1 MENIILNIW
10 IDMKNGLKVRLLE
23 KPGPEV
29 TSLLIMEIDDNGSL
43 SKKALIVK
51 DRKVFDNTG
60 KSLDFGDAYPITT
73 ESGKMMITKKFISAW
88 V

>member
-1 MENIILNIW
+1 
-10 IDMKNGLKVRLLE
+10 MKNGLKVRLLE
-23 KPGPEV
+23 KPGPED
-29 TSLLIMEIDDNGSL
+29 TSFLIMEIDDKGSL

-51 DRKVFDNTG
+51 DRKVFDNTE

>member
-23 KPGPEV
+23 KPGSDD
-29 TSLLIMEIDDNGSL
+29 TSFLIMEIDDKGSL

-51 DRKVFDNTG
+51 TAKF
-60 KSLDFGDAYPITT
+60 LITPEKPWT
-73 ESGKMMITKKFISAW
+73 SATPTR
-88 V
+88 